1 MAFLLDDILLAPLK
15 GVVWIAEKIQE
26 AAEKEL
32 LDEEQVKRDLTE
44 LYMRLETGQITEEE
58 FTRQE
63 EELVERLEAIEEYKK
78 SRGNL

>member
-32 LDEEQVKRDLTE
+32 LDEEGVKRELTE
-44 LYMRLETGQITEEE
+44 LYMRLETEQITEEE
-58 FTRQE
+58 FARQE
-63 EELVERLEAIEEYKK
+63 EELVERLEAIEAYKK
-78 SRGNL
+78 SRGSP

>member
-15 GVVWIAEKIQE
+15 GVIWIAEKIQE

-32 LDEEQVKRDLTE
+32 LDEDQVKRDLTE
-44 LYMRLETGQITEEE
+44 LYMHLETGRITEEE
-58 FTRQE
+58 FARQE

-78 SRGNL
+78 S

>member
-15 GVVWIAEKIQE
+15 GIIWVAEKIQE
-26 AAEKEL
+26 SAEKEL

-58 FTRQE
+58 FTTQE
-63 EELVERLEAIEEYKK
+63 EELVERLEAIEAYKK
-78 SRGNL
+78 S